1 MRVLVSTAAP
11 VCMRLT
17 RHALTHHTFSPL
29 SLCPTADLSAAQP
42 RSTITM
48 PGGGG
53 GKTRIGDLELASIP
67 PKYGPYLALPA
78 GPEPAVWRLA
88 PKTGRSGPNA
98 GHTRVAHPG
107 GDGRCLAHAH
117 GTLKPS
123 LGGEGPGSGPGG
135 THQYKHLHER
145 SAVLLKC
152 LSPWATG
159 LRPRPLGLGP
169 PLDSGA
175 PSCHSAGAP
184 DTQPQPRSS
193 HLLTEPA
200 GRDDHNF
207 DPDQSVRNLRLTT
220 PSVLSSIRVPTRHLT

>member
-1 MRVLVSTAAP
+1 MRDP
-11 VCMRLT
+11 
-17 RHALTHHTFSPL
+17 PL
-29 SLCPTADLSAAQP
+29 SLEC
-42 RSTITM
+42 
-48 PGGGG
+48 
-53 GKTRIGDLELASIP
+53 
-67 PKYGPYLALPA
+67 GPYLALPA
-78 GPEPAVWRLA
+78 GPEPAVLRLA

-135 THQYKHLHER
+135 TPQYKHLHER

-220 PSVLSSIRVPTRHLT
+220 PSMLSSIRVPTRHLT

>member
-1 MRVLVSTAAP
+1 
-11 VCMRLT
+11 MRLWNTGGPSHPVQARTPATPVWPT
-17 RHALTHHTFSPL
+17 R
-29 SLCPTADLSAAQP
+29 
-42 RSTITM
+42 
-48 PGGGG
+48 
-53 GKTRIGDLELASIP
+53 
-67 PKYGPYLALPA
+67 
-78 GPEPAVWRLA
+78 
-88 PKTGRSGPNA
+88 
-98 GHTRVAHPG
+98 G

-135 THQYKHLHER
+135 TPQYKHLHER

-159 LRPRPLGLGP
+159 LRPRPLGLGWSAAVDRQDQPKPLGLGP

-220 PSVLSSIRVPTRHLT
+220 PSMLSSIRVPTRHLT